1 MGTRATRKFAELNCP
16 PQSNLV
22 HRREV
27 LTWLAAGAAM
37 TGLLALAGCQS
48 DASPPAPVATSTP
61 SPWATPSPEASPGAG
76 G

>member
-1 MGTRATRKFAELNCP
+1 MATQKFAEHDCSP
-16 PQSNLV
+16 KGNLV

-27 LTWLAAGAAM
+27 LTRLAAGAAM

-48 DASPPAPVATSTP
+48 DSSPPAPVATSTP
-61 SPWATPSPEASPGAG
+61 SPWATPSPEASPSTG

>member
-1 MGTRATRKFAELNCP
+1 MGTKATRKLTQHDCLP
-16 PQSNLV
+16 KGNLM

-27 LTWLAAGAAM
+27 LTRLAAGAAI

-48 DASPPAPVATSTP
+48 DASPPTPVATSTP
-61 SPWATPSPEASPGAG
+61 SPWATPSPEASPSAG